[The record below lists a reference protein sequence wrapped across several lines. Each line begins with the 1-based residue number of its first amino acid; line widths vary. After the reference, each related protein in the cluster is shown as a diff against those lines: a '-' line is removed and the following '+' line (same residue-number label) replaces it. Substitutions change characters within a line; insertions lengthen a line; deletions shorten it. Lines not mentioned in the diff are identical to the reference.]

1 MDVQER
7 RRLRVD
13 GLLQAFLRRALR
25 GEIAEAA
32 RRDVVLG
39 EGVCQFLADLGGFG
53 ELGGRG
59 RGVGVLE
66 GDKEALVVMKRMR
79 EGRLEDE
86 RAEGLREFV
95 RLVGLRFG
103 EGKQDEEMVDVGG

>member
-1 MDVQER
+1 MR
-7 RRLRVD
+7 
-13 GLLQAFLRRALR
+13 
-25 GEIAEAA
+25 
-32 RRDVVLG
+32 
-39 EGVCQFLADLGGFG
+39 
-53 ELGGRG
+53 GRG
-59 RGVGVLE
+59 RGRGRGGRGGLGGGRGGFDGEVRDEERQHGSWTKE
-66 GDKEALVVMKRMR
+66 KGDKEALVVMKRMR